1 MLIWALFAGM
11 TAIAVSIVLGPA
23 LRRRRGEAAS
33 VEAGEVAVYRD
44 QLAEIDRDV
53 EAGLVGS
60 VEADAARAEI
70 SRRILRAGRHA
81 DATRTASGGSR
92 LVPIL
97 AAVLVPLVAVGLY
110 ARLGHPTLPD
120 MPLEARKTAPPAG
133 NSLEELVAK
142 VETHLAANPNDTRG
156 WEVLAPTYMHL
167 GRYDLAAAAWRNA
180 IRTGGPTDRRYN
192 ELGRTLVAA
201 GDDQVSPEARAAFE
215 KSLEIEPNG
224 ILPRFFLAVALAQD
238 GKKAEAVAAWKDIV
252 ARGKG
257 DEPWLADARE
267 ELARAEADLAG
278 KPHPRGNVAGPE
290 PPPAGK
296 PFVPPTPAPPAPSAP
311 AAPPAPSA
319 AAPGPSAA
327 DVEAAAQMSPED
339 RAKMIETMVGRLRD
353 RLWTSGGPVDEWL
366 RLIRFQTMIG
376 QTDAAAQSLDKARA
390 AYAGDP
396 AALARLDALAG
407 AKP

>member
-11 TAIAVSIVLGPA
+11 TAIAVSIVLVPA

-278 KPHPRGNVAGPE
+278 KP
-290 PPPAGK
+290 
-296 PFVPPTPAPPAPSAP
+296 FVPPTPAPAAPSAP